1 MTEGRSLSIIELGE
15 IRDEPPSAPSVRRPR
30 AAARPLHGAAVLLLS
45 LVVLAAAAPWAQR
58 TVSVVPASRTA
69 TAYLA
74 AESVF
79 VVDPPIPDGDR
90 YLSAYAQPAPAGAAV
105 RRRWQAP
112 LARTGDYLDVRIE
125 RGLVLATAVSA
136 PNRVFQTTA
145 FDAVTGRQRWQHP
158 GSLQPTAD
166 GGLLLT
172 DGREDGSGAVSG
184 VAPDTGRV
192 LWSVPIPPAA
202 NPTYHHDPAGQVDR
216 FVLLQPTGEVQ
227 VHDAGSGHLLLSIDT
242 LPGDRSAYQR
252 VQVVN
257 ELLLLVPPG
266 STRLVSFALA
276 DLAPLWTA
284 EVTLVSHVLDCGG
297 LLCAVPQTGGLQVL
311 DPATGAVRWS
321 EPGQDVLAD
330 VRSGRLLMAVPGRGY
345 AVRDAATGQVRTE
358 LGGWSLMPVLDA
370 DDPLVG
376 VRRGDDGRMV
386 VAELDLVAGRARI
399 VDVLPGIAGSC
410 QASLPVLLCQRLDGT
425 TALWRLTR

>member
-15 IRDEPPSAPSVRRPR
+15 IRDEPVSAPPVRRPR
-30 AAARPLHGAAVLLLS
+30 AVGRPLHSATVLVLS
-45 LVVLAAAAPWAQR
+45 LVMLAGAAPQPQR
-58 TVSVVPASRTA
+58 TVSVVPASRMA

-74 AESVF
+74 GDAVY
-79 VVDPPIPDGDR
+79 VVDPPTPDGER
-90 YLSAYAQPAPAGAAV
+90 YLTAYAQPAPTGVGV

-112 LARTGDYLDVRIE
+112 LARTGNYLDVRVE
-125 RGLVLATAVSA
+125 RGLVLAWAVNA
-136 PNRVFQTTA
+136 NRLFQTIA
-145 FDAVTGRQRWQHP
+145 FDTATGRQRWQHP
-158 GSLQPTAD
+158 GAAQPTP
-166 GGLLLT
+166 GGVLLVT
-172 DGREDGSGAVSG
+172 NGREGGSAAMSG
-184 VAPDTGRV
+184 VDPDTGLV

-202 NPTYHHDPAGQVDR
+202 SPTYHLTSEGQVDR

-227 VHDAGSGHLLLSIDT
+227 VHDAGTGQLLRSIDT

-252 VQVVN
+252 VQIVDD
-257 ELLLLVPPG
+257 LLLLVPPG
-266 STRLVSFALA
+266 STRLVSFGLA
-276 DLAPLWTA
+276 ELEPRWTA
-284 EVTLVSHVLDCGG
+284 EVTLVSHVLECGG

-311 DPATGAVRWS
+311 DPTTGSVRWS

-330 VRSGRLLMAVPGRGY
+330 VRYGRLLMARPGQGY
-345 AVRDAATGQVRTE
+345 AVRDAATGQVRIE
-358 LGGWSLMPVLDA
+358 LGVWSLMPVLGP

-386 VAELDLVAGRARI
+386 VTELDLVAGRTRI

>member
-15 IRDEPPSAPSVRRPR
+15 IRDEPTSASSVRGTR

-79 VVDPPIPDGDR
+79 VVDPPIPDGER
-90 YLSAYAQPAPAGAAV
+90 YLSAYARPAPAGAAV

-112 LARTGDYLDVRIE
+112 LARTGDYLDVRTE

-145 FDAVTGRQRWQHP
+145 FDAATGRQRWQHP

-172 DGREDGSGAVSG
+172 DPREDGSGAVSG

-202 NPTYHHDPAGQVDR
+202 NPTYHHDPAGRVDR

-227 VHDAGSGHLLLSIDT
+227 VHDAGSGHLLRSVDT

-276 DLAPLWTA
+276 D
-284 EVTLVSHVLDCGG
+284 
-297 LLCAVPQTGGLQVL
+297 
-311 DPATGAVRWS
+311 
-321 EPGQDVLAD
+321 
-330 VRSGRLLMAVPGRGY
+330 
-345 AVRDAATGQVRTE
+345 